1 MKQLHRRVVVTGL
14 GILSP
19 IGNSVDDAWYSCIEG
34 KSGITSVDIGLKN
47 NPVTIG
53 GRLKDFNP
61 ENFLDSKEIRRID
74 PFIQYGII
82 AANQS
87 IEHSGILESNIDL
100 TKVGVNFG
108 AGIGGIDTIEKN
120 KVLLE
125 EKGYKKV
132 SPFFVP
138 GSIVNMISGL
148 VSIKHGFMGPNT
160 SVVTAC
166 STGNHCIGTAARSI
180 ACGEADVMIAGGAEM
195 ASTPLS
201 IAGFISARALSLNPN
216 PEVASRPWDKDRDG
230 FVLSDGAGSLV
241 LEDYGHAKARGAT
254 IHAEIIGFGASSD
267 AYHMTAPP
275 EDGRGAALAMSN
287 AINDAEIN
295 LSEVDYINAHGTSTP
310 VGDMQELHAVREVFK
325 DYDYLPKLTST
336 KSLTGHSLGATG
348 VQEAIYTLVMM
359 NNNFIS
365 GSANIENEDPEIGK
379 IEIPRKT
386 LQNIDIN
393 LALSNSFG
401 FGGTNACLAIS
412 KYN

>member
-19 IGNSVDDAWYSCIEG
+19 IGNTVQDAWQSCIEG
-34 KSGITSVDIGLKN
+34 RSGITNVDIGLEN
-47 NPVTIG
+47 NPVKIG
-53 GRLKDFNP
+53 GRLKNFQP
-61 ENFLDSKEIRRID
+61 EDFLDSKEVRRID

-87 IEHSGILESNIDL
+87 IINSGILESKIDL
-100 TKVGVNFG
+100 TRVGINFG

-120 KVLLE
+120 KVLLTE
-125 EKGYKKV
+125 RGYKKV

-201 IAGFISARALSLNPN
+201 IAGFISARALSMNSD
-216 PEVASRPWDKDRDG
+216 PEAASRPWDVDRDG
-230 FVLSDGAGSLV
+230 FVLSDGAGSIV
-241 LEDYGHAKARGAT
+241 LEDFDHAKARGAT
-254 IHAEIIGFGASSD
+254 IHAEIIGFGTSSD
-267 AYHMTAPP
+267 AHHMTAPP
-275 EDGRGAALAMSN
+275 DDGKGAALAMSN

-295 LSEVDYINAHGTSTP
+295 LSDVDYINAHGTSTP
-310 VGDMQELHAVREVFK
+310 LGDIAETLALKNVFGEVV
-325 DYDYLPKLTST
+325 PQISST
-336 KSLTGHSLGATG
+336 KSMTGHTLGAAG
-348 VQEAIYTLVMM
+348 AIESIFCIMA
-359 NNNFIS
+359 I
-365 GSANIENEDPEIGK
+365 NEGI
-379 IEIPRKT
+379 IPPT
-386 LQNIDIN
+386 IN
-393 LALSNSFG
+393 LDNPDPLCDLNYTPLISNEKKVSVAMNNSFG
-401 FGGTNACLAIS
+401 FGGTNSTLVFKNI
-412 KYN
+412 